1 MKFLSPEAWAWRCVN
16 RPWRTV
22 FVWVGLVVASIAT
35 AAVLLSGALTTEST
49 FTGSPDSKRADDLQS
64 SRLGVKVPIRDV
76 VIVRAQS
83 GGDQAALQAVVAGV
97 HDRLANLG
105 KGVVSVAPTAQ
116 APVSKDGGSVL
127 LALTIPGDIAD
138 ADPKIE
144 KVITAA
150 KDGAQPGYEV
160 LVTGD
165 ATLSRDL
172 TKLSASDLQKGE
184 AIGIPIALVI
194 LVIVF
199 GAAVA
204 ALIPVLLAVFA
215 IVIGIAMI
223 ALIGTVSPLS
233 FFAVNMLTFM
243 GLAVGIDYCLFVVSR
258 FREERARGLAVDAA
272 VVRSAG
278 TAGRA
283 VMFSGL
289 TVVLALVGM
298 LIVPTQIF
306 ISLAV
311 GAIVVV
317 LVTMTA
323 ALTLLPAVLMLLG
336 DRINRGRIPLLTRTA
351 REDSRAGVWA
361 RAVHVVMRR
370 PALSAAVACGL
381 LLVAALPV
389 LSINTGAAGISSLPD
404 SLSAKQGF
412 VALNRDFSAGAVT
425 PADVVVDGAVGTPKI
440 DAAIASLT
448 EALATDRRFGA
459 PTIQSHPDQQLAVI
473 SVPVAGDSTSPAAE
487 GAVKMLRNDV
497 IPAAFDGTGANVY
510 VTGATAVNLD
520 FTAITKTYLPIV
532 FALVLGL
539 SFILLLV
546 AFRSVVV
553 PLTSIVMNLLSVGAA
568 YGLLVF
574 VTQMGHGAGLFG
586 FHVVPTIEAWIPLFL
601 FSVLFGLSMDYQVFL
616 VSRIRER
623 YEQNGNTREAVAYG
637 IGSTAHLITG
647 AALIM
652 VAVFAGFASGDL
664 VMFQQMGFGLGVAIL
679 VDATVVRVVLMPA
692 VMELLGDRNWYL
704 PGWLEWLPNLSVEG
718 EAEAPPRVAHEP
730 APATAGP

>member
-1 MKFLSPEAWAWRCVN
+1 WAWRCAN

-22 FVWVGLVVASIAT
+22 LVWVGLVVASMVT

-49 FTGSPDSKRADDLQS
+49 FTGTPDSKRADDLRE

-76 VIVRAQS
+76 VIVRAKGS
-83 GGDQAALQAVVAGV
+83 GDQAGLEAMVSGV
-97 HDRLANLG
+97 HDSVAELG
-105 KGVVSVAPTAQ
+105 PDVVSVAPVAD
-116 APVSKDGGSVL
+116 APVSEDGRSVL

-138 ADPKIE
+138 AEPKIDE
-144 KVITAA
+144 VIAA
-150 KDGAQPGYEV
+150 ATGAGKPGYEV

-172 TKLSASDLQKGE
+172 TKLSESDLQKGE

-199 GAAVA
+199 GAVVA
-204 ALIPVLLAVFA
+204 ALIPVVLALFA

-258 FREERARGLAVDAA
+258 FREERARGLAVEAA

-289 TVVLALVGM
+289 TVVLALIGM

-317 LVTMTA
+317 LVTMMA
-323 ALTLLPAVLMLLG
+323 ALTLLPAVLRLLG
-336 DRINRGRIPLLTRTA
+336 DRINRGRIPLLTRGA
-351 REDSRAGVWA
+351 REDSREGLWA
-361 RAVHVVMRR
+361 RAVHVVMER
-370 PALSAAVACGL
+370 PALSAVIACSL
-381 LLVAALPV
+381 LLLAAVPV
-389 LSINTGAAGISSLPD
+389 LSINTGAAGVSSLPD

-412 VALNRDFSAGAVT
+412 VVLDRDFSAGAVT
-425 PADVVVDGAVGTPKI
+425 PADIVVDGAVGTAKV
-440 DAAIASLT
+440 DDAIASLT
-448 EALATDRRFGA
+448 GGLASDERFGA
-459 PTIQSHPDQQLAVI
+459 PTVESHPDQQLAVI
-473 SVPVAGDSTSPAAE
+473 SVPVAGDSTSKAAE
-487 GAVKMLRNDV
+487 DAVKTLRNDA
-497 IPAAFDGTGANVY
+497 IPAAFEGSGAKVY
-510 VTGATAVNLD
+510 VTGATAINLD

-586 FHVVPTIEAWIPLFL
+586 FQVEPTIEAWIPLFL

-616 VSRIRER
+616 LSRIRER
-623 YEQNGNTREAVAYG
+623 YDHSGNTREAVAYG

-664 VMFQQMGFGLGVAIL
+664 VMFQQLGFGLGVAFL
-679 VDATVVRVVLMPA
+679 VDATIVRVVLMPA
-692 VMELLGDRNWYL
+692 VMELLEDRNWYL

-718 EAEAPPRVAHEP
+718 EAEVAPRAAPEP
-730 APATAGP
+730 APTTAGS

>member
-1 MKFLSPEAWAWRCVN
+1 MAFFSPEAWARRCAA

-22 FVWVGLVVASIAT
+22 LAWILLVVAS
-35 AAVLLSGALTTEST
+35 AVTSGLLLSGALTTEST
-49 FTGSPDSKRADDLQS
+49 FTGTPDSKRADDLRE
-64 SRLGVKVPIRDV
+64 SRLGTKTPIRDV
-76 VIVRAQS
+76 VIVRAAD
-83 GGDQAALQAVVAGV
+83 GADQAALQAVVVDV
-97 HDRLANLG
+97 HDRVAKLG
-105 KGVVSVAPTAQ
+105 PDVVSVAPVAQ
-116 APVSKDGGSVL
+116 APVSEDGRSVL
-127 LALTIPGDIAD
+127 LALTIPGDLAD
-138 ADPKIE
+138 AEPKIE
-144 KVITAA
+144 QVITAA
-150 KDGAQPGYEV
+150 KAAGQPGYEV

-172 TKLSASDLQKGE
+172 TKLSESDLQKGE

-199 GAAVA
+199 GAVVA
-204 ALIPVLLAVFA
+204 ALLPVLLAVFA
-215 IVIGIAMI
+215 IVVGIAAI
-223 ALIGTVSPLS
+223 ALIGTISPLS

-243 GLAVGIDYCLFVVSR
+243 GLAVGIDYCLFIVSR
-258 FREERARGLAVDAA
+258 FREERARGLDIEAA
-272 VVRSAG
+272 IERSAG

-317 LVTMTA
+317 LITMVA
-323 ALTLLPAVLMLLG
+323 ALTLLPAVLRLLG
-336 DRINRGRIPLLTRTA
+336 DRVNRGRIPLLTRAA
-351 REDSRAGVWA
+351 REDARDGIWA
-361 RAVHVVMRR
+361 RAVRAAMHR
-370 PALSAAVACGL
+370 PGLSATVACVL
-381 LLVAALPV
+381 LLIAAIPV

-404 SLSAKQGF
+404 SLGAKQGF
-412 VALNRDFSAGAVT
+412 VVLNRNFSAGAVT
-425 PADVVVDGAVGTPKI
+425 PADIVVDGPVGTAKI
-440 DAAIASLT
+440 DAAITSLT
-448 EALATDRRFGA
+448 GDLAGDSRFGR
-459 PTIQSHPDQQLAVI
+459 PTVDQHPQQQLAVI
-473 SVPVAGDSTSPAAE
+473 SVPVAGDSTSEEAE
-487 GAVKMLRNDV
+487 DAVNTLRNQA

-510 VTGATAVNLD
+510 VTGATAINLD
-520 FTAITKTYLPIV
+520 FIDITDTYLPIV
-532 FALVLGL
+532 FSLVLGL
-539 SFILLLV
+539 SFILLLI

-553 PLTSIVMNLLSVGAA
+553 PLTSIVMNLLSVAAA

-574 VTQMGHGAGLFG
+574 VTQEGHGAGLFG

-616 VSRIRER
+616 LSRIRER
-623 YEQNGNTREAVAYG
+623 YDLTGNTREAVTYG

-652 VAVFAGFASGDL
+652 VVVFAGFASGDM

-679 VDATVVRVVLMPA
+679 VDATIVRVVLMPA

-704 PGWLEWLPNLSVEG
+704 PRWLEWLPDLRVEG
-718 EAEAPPRVAHEP
+718 EVQRPS
-730 APATAGP
+730 PATAEPAASTSGS

>member
-1 MKFLSPEAWAWRCVN
+1 M
-16 RPWRTV
+16 
-22 FVWVGLVVASIAT
+22 
-35 AAVLLSGALTTEST
+35 
-49 FTGSPDSKRADDLQS
+49 
-64 SRLGVKVPIRDV
+64 
-76 VIVRAQS
+76 
-83 GGDQAALQAVVAGV
+83 
-97 HDRLANLG
+97 
-105 KGVVSVAPTAQ
+105 GVVSVAPAAR
-116 APVSKDGGSVL
+116 APVSNDGRSAL

-144 KVITAA
+144 QVIDAA
-150 KDGAQPGYEV
+150 KGADQPGFEV

-172 TKLSASDLQKGE
+172 TALSGSDLEKGE

-194 LVIVF
+194 LVFVF
-199 GAAVA
+199 GAVVA
-204 ALIPVLLAVFA
+204 ALIPILLAVFA
-215 IVIGIAMI
+215 IVVGIAMV

-243 GLAVGIDYCLFVVSR
+243 GLAVGIDYSLFVVSR
-258 FREERARGLAVDAA
+258 FREERARGLDIAA
-272 VVRSAG
+272 AIERSAG

-289 TVVLALVGM
+289 TVVLALIGM

-317 LVTMTA
+317 LATMVA
-323 ALTLLPAVLMLLG
+323 ALTLLPAVLRLLG
-336 DRINRGRIPLLTRTA
+336 DRVNRGRIPFLSRHADEDTRH
-351 REDSRAGVWA
+351 GIWA

-370 PALSAAVACGL
+370 PAISAAIACGL
-381 LLVAALPV
+381 LLVAAIPV
-389 LSINTGAAGISSLPD
+389 LSINTGAAGVSSLPD

-412 VALNRDFSAGAVT
+412 VVLNRDFSAGAVT
-425 PADVVVDGAVGTPKI
+425 PADIVVDGAAGTSKV

-448 EALATDRRFGA
+448 KTLAGDKRFGT
-459 PTIQSHPDQQLAVI
+459 PTVESHPADELAVI
-473 SVPVAGDSTSPAAE
+473 SVPVAGDSTSKAAQD
-487 GAVKMLRNDV
+487 AVTTLRNDM
-497 IPAAFDGTGANVY
+497 IPAAFDRTDAGVY
-510 VTGATAVNLD
+510 VTGATAQNLD
-520 FTAITKTYLPIV
+520 FTEITQTYLPIV

-553 PLTSIVMNLLSVGAA
+553 PLTSIIMNLLSVGAA

-574 VTQMGHGAGLFG
+574 VTQMGHGAGLLG

-616 VSRIRER
+616 LSRIRER
-623 YEQNGNTREAVAYG
+623 YDQSRNTREAVTYG

-704 PGWLEWLPNLSVEG
+704 PHWLEWLPNLNVEG
-718 EAEAPPRVAHEP
+718 ETEPPPP
-730 APATAGP
+730 ATTPVPATAAS

>member
-1 MKFLSPEAWAWRCVN
+1 MTWMSPQAWARRCAA

-22 FVWVGLVVASIAT
+22 LAWVVLVVASAAT
-35 AAVLLSGALTTEST
+35 SALLLSGALTTEST
-49 FTGSPDSKRADDLQS
+49 FTGSPDSKRADDLRS
-64 SRLGVKVPIRDV
+64 SRLGAKVPIRDV
-76 VIVRAQS
+76 VIVRAQDS
-83 GGDQAALQAVVAGV
+83 GDQAGLKAAVVAV
-97 HDRLANLG
+97 HDRVAKLG
-105 KGVVSVAPTAQ
+105 PDVVLVAPAAQ
-116 APVSKDGGSVL
+116 APVSNDGRSAL

-144 KVITAA
+144 QVITAA
-150 KDGAQPGYEV
+150 KSADQPGYQV

-172 TKLSASDLQKGE
+172 TKLSESDLQKGE

-194 LVIVF
+194 LVFVF
-199 GAAVA
+199 GALVA

-215 IVIGIAMI
+215 IVVGIALI

-243 GLAVGIDYCLFVVSR
+243 GLAVGIDYSLFVVSR
-258 FREERARGLAVDAA
+258 FREERARGLDVEAA
-272 VVRSAG
+272 IERSAG

-317 LVTMTA
+317 LVTMVA
-323 ALTLLPAVLMLLG
+323 ALTLLPAVLRLLG
-336 DRINRGRIPLLTRTA
+336 DRVNKGRIPFLSRHAKEDTRH
-351 REDSRAGVWA
+351 GFWA
-361 RAVHVVMRR
+361 RAVHLAMRR
-370 PALSAAVACGL
+370 PAISAAIATGL
-381 LLVAALPV
+381 LLIAAIPA
-389 LSINTGAAGISSLPD
+389 LSLNTGAAGISSLPD
-404 SLSAKQGF
+404 NLSAKQGF

-425 PADVVVDGAVGTPKI
+425 PADIVVDGPVGTPTI

-448 EALATDRRFGA
+448 KTLAADERFGA
-459 PTIQSHPDQQLAVI
+459 PVIESHPERDLAVI
-473 SVPVAGDSTSPAAE
+473 SVPVAGDSTSQAAE
-487 GAVKMLRNDV
+487 DAVKTLRNDA
-497 IPAAFDGTGANVY
+497 IPAAFDGTSADVY
-510 VTGATAVNLD
+510 VTGATAQNLD
-520 FTAITKTYLPIV
+520 FTNVTQTYLPIV

-546 AFRSVVV
+546 AFRSIVV
-553 PLTSIVMNLLSVGAA
+553 PLTSIAMNLLSVGAA

-574 VTQMGHGAGLFG
+574 VTEKGYGAGLFG

-616 VSRIRER
+616 LSRIRER
-623 YEQNGNTREAVAYG
+623 YDHTGNTREAVAYG

-679 VDATVVRVVLMPA
+679 VDATIVRVVLMPA
-692 VMELLGDRNWYL
+692 VMEMLGNRNWYL
-704 PGWLEWLPNLSVEG
+704 PRWLEWLPHLNVEG
-718 EAEAPPRVAHEP
+718 GAQKPSPVTKP
-730 APATAGP
+730 TPATAGS

>member
-1 MKFLSPEAWAWRCVN
+1 VLAWV
-16 RPWRTV
+16 
-22 FVWVGLVVASIAT
+22 LVVIAS
-35 AAVLLSGALTTEST
+35 AVTSGLLLSGALTTEST
-49 FTGSPDSKRADDLQS
+49 FTGTPDSKRADDLRS
-64 SRLGVKVPIRDV
+64 SRLGAEVPIRDV
-76 VIVRAQS
+76 VIVRAQDS
-83 GGDQAALQAVVAGV
+83 GDQAGLRAAVSAV
-97 HDRLANLG
+97 HDRVAELG
-105 KGVVSVAPTAQ
+105 RDVVSVAPAAQ
-116 APVSKDGGSVL
+116 APVSNDGRSAL
-127 LALTIPGDIAD
+127 LALTIPGDVAD

-144 KVITAA
+144 QVITAA
-150 KDGAQPGYEV
+150 KDAGPPGYEV

-172 TKLSASDLQKGE
+172 TTLSGSDLQKGE

-199 GAAVA
+199 GALVA

-215 IVIGIAMI
+215 IVVGIAMI

-243 GLAVGIDYCLFVVSR
+243 GLAVGIDYSLFVVSR
-258 FREERARGLAVDAA
+258 FREERARGLAVGAA
-272 VVRSAG
+272 IERSAG

-289 TVVLALVGM
+289 TVVLALIGM

-317 LVTMTA
+317 LVTMVA
-323 ALTLLPAVLMLLG
+323 ALTLLPAVLRLLG
-336 DRINRGRIPLLTRTA
+336 DRVNRGRIPFLSRHAQEDTRH
-351 REDSRAGVWA
+351 GIWA
-361 RAVHVVMRR
+361 RAVHRAMRH
-370 PALSAAVACGL
+370 PAISATVACGL
-381 LLVAALPV
+381 LLVAAIPA
-389 LSINTGAAGISSLPD
+389 LSINTGAAGVSSLPD
-404 SLSAKQGF
+404 TLSAKQGF
-412 VALNRDFSAGAVT
+412 VVLNRDFSAGAVT
-425 PADVVVDGAVGTPKI
+425 PADIVVDGPVGTPKI
-440 DAAIASLT
+440 DAATASLT
-448 EALATDRRFGA
+448 EALAADKRFGT
-459 PTIQSHPDQQLAVI
+459 PTVESHPEDDLAVI
-473 SVPVAGDSTSPAAE
+473 SVPVAGDSTSKAAQD
-487 GAVKMLRNDV
+487 AVKTLRNDV
-497 IPAAFDGTGANVY
+497 IPAAFDTTDAAVY
-510 VTGATAVNLD
+510 VTGATAQNLD
-520 FTAITKTYLPIV
+520 FISITETYLPIV

-616 VSRIRER
+616 LSRIRER
-623 YEQNGNTREAVAYG
+623 YDQSGNTREAVAYG

-679 VDATVVRVVLMPA
+679 VDATIVRVVLMPA

-704 PGWLEWLPNLSVEG
+704 PRWLEWLPNVHVEG
-718 EAEAPPRVAHEP
+718 EAERPRSA
-730 APATAGP
+730 AGTTPVRAGS

>member
-1 MKFLSPEAWAWRCVN
+1 MAWMSPQAWARRCAA

-22 FVWVGLVVASIAT
+22 LVWVLLVVASIVISGA
-35 AAVLLSGALTTEST
+35 LLSGALTTEST
-49 FTGSPDSKRADDLQS
+49 FTNSPDSKRADDLRE
-64 SRLGVKVPIRDV
+64 SRLGAKLPIRDV
-76 VIVRAQS
+76 VIVQAKES
-83 GGDQAALQAVVAGV
+83 GDQAGLQSAVIAV
-97 HDRLANLG
+97 HDSVAKLG
-105 KGVVSVAPTAQ
+105 PSVVSVAPAAQ
-116 APVSKDGGSVL
+116 APVSKDGRSAL

-138 ADPKIE
+138 TDPKIE
-144 KVITAA
+144 QVINAA
-150 KDGAQPGYEV
+150 HGAAQPGYTV

-172 TKLSASDLQKGE
+172 TKLSESDLQKGE
-184 AIGIPIALVI
+184 GIGIPIALVI
-194 LVIVF
+194 LVFVF
-199 GAAVA
+199 GALVA
-204 ALIPVLLAVFA
+204 AFIPVLLAVFA
-215 IVIGIAMI
+215 IIVGIAMI

-243 GLAVGIDYCLFVVSR
+243 GLAVGIDYSLFVVSR
-258 FREERARGLAVDAA
+258 FREERTRGLDVEAA
-272 VVRSAG
+272 IERSAG

-317 LVTMTA
+317 LVTMVA
-323 ALTLLPAVLMLLG
+323 ALTLLPAVLRLLG
-336 DRINRGRIPLLTRTA
+336 DRVNKGRIPFLSRHAKEDA
-351 REDSRAGVWA
+351 RDGFWA
-361 RAVHVVMRR
+361 RAVRLAMRR
-370 PALSAAVACGL
+370 PAVSAALACSL
-381 LLVAALPV
+381 LLIAAIPA
-389 LSINTGAAGISSLPD
+389 LSMNTGAAGISSLPD
-404 SLSAKQGF
+404 NLSAKQGF
-412 VALNRDFSAGAVT
+412 VALNRGFSAGAVT
-425 PADVVVDGAVGTPKI
+425 PADIVVDGAVGTPTV
-440 DAAIASLT
+440 DEAIASLT
-448 EALATDRRFGA
+448 KTLASDERFGT
-459 PTIQSHPDQQLAVI
+459 PSIQSHPKQELAVI
-473 SVPVAGDSTSPAAE
+473 SVPVAGDSTSKAAE
-487 GAVKMLRNDV
+487 DAVQMLRHDA
-497 IPAAFDGTGANVY
+497 IPAAFDSSGANVY
-510 VTGATAVNLD
+510 VTGATAQNLD
-520 FTAITKTYLPIV
+520 FTSVTQTYLPIV

-546 AFRSVVV
+546 AFRSIVV
-553 PLTSIVMNLLSVGAA
+553 PLTSIAMNLLSVGAA

-574 VTQMGHGAGLFG
+574 VTEKGYGAGLFG

-616 VSRIRER
+616 LSRIRER
-623 YEQNGNTREAVAYG
+623 YDQTGNTREAVSYG

-679 VDATVVRVVLMPA
+679 VDATIVRVVLMPA

-704 PGWLEWLPNLSVEG
+704 PRWLHWLPHLNVEG
-718 EAEAPPRVAHEP
+718 EAPAPPPMVAKP
-730 APATAGP
+730 TPATAGR

>member
-1 MKFLSPEAWAWRCVN
+1 
-16 RPWRTV
+16 
-22 FVWVGLVVASIAT
+22 VVAS
-35 AAVLLSGALTTEST
+35 AAISALLLSGALTTEST
-49 FTGSPDSKRADDLQS
+49 FTGTPDSKRADDLRS
-64 SRLGVKVPIRDV
+64 SRLGAKVPIRDV
-76 VIVRAQS
+76 VIVRAEDS
-83 GGDQAALQAVVAGV
+83 SDQAGLQAAVSSV
-97 HDRLANLG
+97 HDRVATLG
-105 KGVVSVAPTAQ
+105 PDVVSVAPAAQ
-116 APVSKDGGSVL
+116 APVSSDGRSAL

-138 ADPKIE
+138 AEPKIE
-144 KVITAA
+144 QVIEAA
-150 KDGAQPGYEV
+150 KGADQPGYEV

-172 TKLSASDLQKGE
+172 TKLSESDLQKGE

-194 LVIVF
+194 LVFVF
-199 GAAVA
+199 GALIA
-204 ALIPVLLAVFA
+204 AFIPVLLAVFA
-215 IVIGIAMI
+215 IVVGIAMI

-243 GLAVGIDYCLFVVSR
+243 GLAVGIDYSLFVVSR
-258 FREERARGLAVDAA
+258 FREERGRGLDVEAA
-272 VVRSAG
+272 IERSAG

-289 TVVLALVGM
+289 TVVLALIGM

-317 LVTMTA
+317 LVTMVA
-323 ALTLLPAVLMLLG
+323 ALTLLPAILRLLG
-336 DRINRGRIPLLTRTA
+336 DRVNKGRIPLLSRHA
-351 REDSRAGVWA
+351 KEDTHTGIWA
-361 RAVHVVMRR
+361 RAVHIAMHR
-370 PALSAAVACGL
+370 PAVSAAIACFL
-381 LLVAALPV
+381 LLVAAIPV

-404 SLSAKQGF
+404 SLGAKQGF
-412 VALNRDFSAGAVT
+412 VVLNRDFSAGAVT
-425 PADVVVDGAVGTPKI
+425 PADIVVDGPVGTPGI

-448 EALATDRRFGA
+448 KALAADKRFGTPA
-459 PTIQSHPDQQLAVI
+459 IESHPDHELAVI
-473 SVPVAGDSTSPAAE
+473 SVPVAGDSTSKAAE
-487 GAVKMLRNDV
+487 DAVNTLRNDV
-497 IPAAFDGTGANVY
+497 IPAAFEDTTANVY
-510 VTGATAVNLD
+510 VTGATAVNMD
-520 FTAITKTYLPIV
+520 FTDITQTYLPIV

-616 VSRIRER
+616 LSRIRER
-623 YEQNGNTREAVAYG
+623 YDKTGNTREAVAYG

-692 VMELLGDRNWYL
+692 VMELLGERNWYL
-704 PGWLEWLPNLSVEG
+704 PRWLEWLPNLNVEG
-718 EAEAPPRVAHEP
+718 EARPGAHKPE
-730 APATAGP
+730 PATAGS